1 MDKIE
6 LKNGFLS
13 DLLCRILSKIIY
25 KNLGVKV
32 VLNINDINVES
43 KDGNVEFKLDVNG
56 KMEEKDFND
65 VLNMITN

>member
-13 DLLCRILSKIIY
+13 GLLCRILSKIIY
-25 KNLGVKV
+25 KNLGVRV

-56 KMEEKDFND
+56 KMEEKDFNSMMN
-65 VLNMITN
+65 LITN